1 MDYITIKAYIKKYPN
16 LMDLISIDN
25 KMITNDIQ
33 FLNYLNIQIIE
44 INKLKNNNLPDELNR
59 LINESIKVKE
69 AYKNFIESQWKDKP
83 LEYLRDIYSFMQKKC
98 INPYYDNCSN
108 ILNLKLKE
116 YHELQ
121 VSKPTPETL
130 IGEIYK
136 VNITDDFIHNRT
148 GYNIVELYIPYYD
161 IHINT
166 SNSMSTDRLNIFIGS
181 NHKRYDNNPIKT
193 IIISSD
199 LAKRIHSYAK
209 ELILNRPEIYKDV
222 SNLLKQV
229 AENRSEG

>member
-1 MDYITIKAYIKKYPN
+1 MDYITIKAYMKKYPN
-16 LMDLISIDN
+16 LMNLISIDYE
-25 KMITNDIQ
+25 MTTNDIQ
-33 FLNYLNIQIIE
+33 FLNYLNTQIKE
-44 INKLKNNNLPDELNR
+44 INTLKNNNLPEEFNRFLND
-59 LINESIKVKE
+59 SIKVKE
-69 AYKNFIESQWKDKP
+69 AYKKFIESQWKDKP
-83 LEYLRDIYSFMQKKC
+83 LEYLRDIYSFMGKKC
-98 INPYYDNCSN
+98 INPYYDNCSD
-108 ILNLKLKE
+108 ILNFKLKE

-121 VSKPTPETL
+121 VSKQPPETL

-166 SNSMSTDRLNIFIGS
+166 SNYMSTNSLNIFIGS
-181 NHKRYDNNPIKT
+181 NHKRYDSNPIKT
-193 IIISSD
+193 ITISSD
-199 LAKRIHSYAK
+199 LAKRIHSSAK
-209 ELILNRPEIYKDV
+209 ELILNRPEIYKDI